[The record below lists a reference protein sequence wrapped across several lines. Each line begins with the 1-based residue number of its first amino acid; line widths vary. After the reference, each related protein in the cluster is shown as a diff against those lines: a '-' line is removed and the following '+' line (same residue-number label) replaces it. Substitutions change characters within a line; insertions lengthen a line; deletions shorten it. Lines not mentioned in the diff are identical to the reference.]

1 MAKKKLTKAQRK
13 ARAHARYVR
22 AEYYKNFDALQYL
35 KDFTKVPDVR
45 IPNKIT
51 SKSLTKIR
59 NIYNEA
65 KRNIQQLSGGY
76 LNLETGELLDSL
88 PTKQQMVKEVRTE
101 QPYRQ
106 YRAEPEEPP
115 QDFDPDQQYID
126 ELRAKIQ
133 ALQAT
138 RDRVD
143 NLIPLRDS
151 NKTEHNYEKNVLP
164 KFTQAQNRLLAKID
178 YAIQK
183 LGLAEA
189 AQALAGSA
197 FIGKIDSIEEKYTHE
212 IIESID
218 DDILPF
224 IDASVEAALDNI
236 E

>member
-1 MAKKKLTKAQRK
+1 MARKKLTKAQQK
-13 ARAHARYVR
+13 ARAHSRYVR
-22 AEYYKNFDALQYL
+22 AEYYKNFDAIAYL
-35 KDFTKVPDVR
+35 KDFTKVPDIR

-59 NIYNEA
+59 KIYNEV
-65 KRNIQQLSGGY
+65 KKQIKQLDGGY

-88 PTKQQMVKEVRTE
+88 PTKKQMVKEVRQE

-115 QDFDPDQQYID
+115 ISFDPDQQYLD

-133 ALQAT
+133 SLEST
-138 RDRVD
+138 REQV
-143 NLIPLRDS
+143 NTLMPLRDS
-151 NKTEHNYEKNVLP
+151 DKTESNYEKNVLP

-178 YAIQK
+178 YAIAK
-183 LGLAEA
+183 LGLEGA
-189 AQALAGSA
+189 AQALAGNA
-197 FIGKIDSIEEKYTHE
+197 FVAKIESIEEKYTHE

-224 IDASVEAALDNI
+224 IDASVEAALDAI
-236 E
+236 

>member
-76 LNLETGELLDSL
+76 LNLETGELLESL

-115 QDFDPDQQYID
+115 QGFDPDQQYID
-126 ELRAKIQ
+126 ELRTKIQ
-133 ALQAT
+133 ALQST

-183 LGLAEA
+183 LGLAAA
-189 AQALAGSA
+189 AQALAGNA
-197 FIGKIDSIEEKYTHE
+197 FVGKIDSIEEKYTHE